1 MYDQVSISD
10 LCMKLQFSAH
20 SWFLGL
26 IHIECLRLRVQLFP
40 LMFVPR
46 NVNSSVEISGTH
58 SVADTIAVA
67 DANVNGQCKRVLIRN
82 MFTYYT
88 LI

>member
-10 LCMKLQFSAH
+10 LCMKLQFSAD

-26 IHIECLRLRVQLFP
+26 IHIECLR

-46 NVNSSVEISGTH
+46 NVNSSVEISDTH

-67 DANVNGQCKRVLIRN
+67 DANVNGQCKRALIRN
-82 MFTYYT
+82 MCTYYT